1 MHPAAS
7 KLLFDDQATYLSE
20 PLAGRR
26 GWIFHRINFPLID
39 CAFQAI
45 GRTTLR
51 LRLSCDDWND
61 LPPAISLHAED
72 GTLLADLPH
81 NPTGVFN
88 AGPHP
93 ETNRPFV
100 CMRGARE
107 YHTHPSH
114 VSDSWESVKNNSR
127 YTLGGILTQLWNAWL
142 KGTG

>member
-7 KLLFDDQATYLSE
+7 KLLFNEHASFLSK

-26 GWIFHRINFPLID
+26 EWVFHRINFPLID
-39 CAFQAI
+39 CVFQAT

-51 LRLSCDDWND
+51 LRLLCDDWND
-61 LPPAISLHAED
+61 VPPAISLHAED

-88 AGPHP
+88 PGPHP

-114 VSDSWESVKNNSR
+114 VSDSWERVKGNSS
-127 YTLGGILTQLWNAWL
+127 YTLGGILTQLWNAWR
-142 KGTG
+142 KGTD